1 MTYILYGTGLEEI
14 EAITV
19 ADILRRAQIPMQTVG
34 IGGREITGAHGL
46 VLKTDITV
54 EEMDTDA
61 MECIVL
67 PGGMGGVEAI
77 EGSPAAMTALDR
89 AYASDCVIAAICAA
103 PCILGRKGWLDGK
116 KAVCYPT
123 MEQGLGNAIPQP
135 DAAAVVDGRFVT
147 GRAPGAAMEFALTLT
162 EVLAGREKADLV
174 SRFLVYDR

>member
-89 AYASDCVIAAICAA
+89 PMPPTVSSPPSAPPPASLAARA
-103 PCILGRKGWLDGK
+103 GWTEK
-116 KAVCYPT
+116 K
-123 MEQGLGNAIPQP
+123 QFAIPP
-135 DAAAVVDGRFVT
+135 W
-147 GRAPGAAMEFALTLT
+147 
-162 EVLAGREKADLV
+162 
-174 SRFLVYDR
+174 SRDSGMRSRSRTPPRW